1 MCTSG
6 NRVVGGYGYFDGCG
20 IRGCCC
26 LSRIVSDTP
35 VSVSRI
41 GYASEAASGADPSDE
56 QIARALERIATELER
71 AQAAVPADQ
80 RDNPQAIRDA
90 LLRHPPQRLD
100 PVGVAACVAALGEF
114 LITTGIP
121 AAKIIKIIR
130 DAKKI
135 YGSLTQAIK
144 AIKTNADAAT
154 LGEESITVLQKIVGI
169 DGVIAKCSG
178 I

>member
-1 MCTSG
+1 MGAASG
-6 NRVVGGYGYFDGCG
+6 IAFA
-20 IRGCCC
+20 
-26 LSRIVSDTP
+26 SP
-35 VSVSRI
+35 VSSVAAVDVSRI
-41 GYASEAASGADPSDE
+41 AYVSEVAASGVDPSDE

-80 RDNPQAIRDA
+80 QGNPQAIRDA
-90 LLRHPPQRLD
+90 LLRHSPQRLD
-100 PVGVAACVAALGEF
+100 PVGVAACLAALGEF

-135 YGSLTQAIK
+135 YGSLMQAIK
-144 AIKTNADAAT
+144 AIKTNADAVT
-154 LGEESITVLQKIVGI
+154 LGEESITVLQKIIGI
-169 DGVIAKCSG
+169 DGVIAKCGG